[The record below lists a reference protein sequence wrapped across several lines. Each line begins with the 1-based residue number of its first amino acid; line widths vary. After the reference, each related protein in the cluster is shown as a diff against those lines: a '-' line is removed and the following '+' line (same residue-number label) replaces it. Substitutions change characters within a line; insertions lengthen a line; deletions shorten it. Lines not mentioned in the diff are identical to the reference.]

1 MEACNWEGKAML
13 EGKVLLEELKYE
25 HETKPLTNA

>member
-13 EGKVLLEELKYE
+13 EGKVLLEELKYQC
-25 HETKPLTNA
+25 ETKPLTNA